1 MKSYLSFIIFAA
13 CIAFPFSDVS
23 AADEQE
29 CIEECPPGFEMIPG
43 LPHCYKLMLEMGPA
57 SQDKAMTACGYEGGA
72 TVVTFDAAGD
82 DQIVR
87 DFMWNKYR
95 EDMEADPAYFDQQG
109 YWTGYV
115 RFYGPCEEP
124 EDGPPN
130 KCIEFPYVNVYSG
143 TPMPISYLLSEKPD
157 NYVLGE
163 YGQEDCIS
171 RRNFWKDTLDDGQIG
186 LDDFT
191 CGFPH
196 WAICMHRDV
205 FGLNKKAYNTALMKN
220 NVTLPASGMCQLD
233 WYNQNG
239 YQLDMMTD
247 KRPSDADRNNG
258 AKPHIRFPSEEKS
271 FCELLD
277 VPEQLY

>member
-1 MKSYLSFIIFAA
+1 
-13 CIAFPFSDVS
+13 
-23 AADEQE
+23 
-29 CIEECPPGFEMIPG
+29 
-43 LPHCYKLMLEMGPA
+43 MG
-57 SQDKAMTACGYEGGA
+57 GYEGGA

-95 EDMEADPAYFDQQG
+95 EVMEADPAYFEQQG

-143 TPMPISYLLSEKPD
+143 TPLPLSYLLVEKPD

-171 RRNFWKDTLDDGQIG
+171 RSLSVKSWTYRN
-186 LDDFT
+186 
-191 CGFPH
+191 
-196 WAICMHRDV
+196 
-205 FGLNKKAYNTALMKN
+205 
-220 NVTLPASGMCQLD
+220 
-233 WYNQNG
+233 
-239 YQLDMMTD
+239 
-247 KRPSDADRNNG
+247 
-258 AKPHIRFPSEEKS
+258 
-271 FCELLD
+271 
-277 VPEQLY
+277 